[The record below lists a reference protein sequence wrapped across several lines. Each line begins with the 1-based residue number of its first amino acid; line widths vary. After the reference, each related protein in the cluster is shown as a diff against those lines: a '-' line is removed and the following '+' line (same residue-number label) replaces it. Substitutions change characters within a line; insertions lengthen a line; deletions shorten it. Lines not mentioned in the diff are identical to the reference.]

1 MSDVEL
7 FSTPVCPFA
16 HRVRLML
23 AEKGIPYRLTEIDL
37 RNKPREFLSISPYGK
52 VPLLRHG
59 NEHISESVIINEY
72 LDETFPEPP
81 LLPKEPL
88 MRARARFWVDFANA
102 RLFATTA
109 SLLYGAHRQDRS
121 PALQQIADALGFIE
135 TEALTKSPG
144 DGPYWLG
151 PQLSLV
157 DLTFYPW
164 FEQVAVLERFRDFRV
179 PQGLDRLAAWRTAV
193 AQRPATRAAAKPS
206 AFYIEQYVR
215 LDQALAQG

>member
-16 HRVRLML
+16 HRVRLAL

-72 LDETFPEPP
+72 LDEAFPEPP
-81 LLPKEPL
+81 LLPRDL
-88 MRARARFWVDFANA
+88 VTRARFWIDFANS
-102 RLFATTA
+102 RLFAPTA
-109 SLLYGAHRQDRS
+109 SLLYGPHRQDRA
-121 PALQQIADALGFIE
+121 PALQQIADALGVVE
-135 TEALTKSPG
+135 TEALAKRRG

-151 PQLSLV
+151 PEPSLV

-164 FEQVAVLERFRDFRV
+164 FEQLPVLERFRDFRM
-179 PQGLDRLAAWRTAV
+179 PQGLDRLAAWQATIAE
-193 AQRPATRAAAKPS
+193 RPATRAAAKPS
-206 AFYIEQYVR
+206 AFYIEQYGR
-215 LDQALAQG
+215 LDQAFARG

>member
-16 HRVRLML
+16 HRVRLAL
-23 AEKGIPYRLTEIDL
+23 AEKGVLYRLTEIDL

-72 LDETFPEPP
+72 LDEAFPEPP
-81 LLPKEPL
+81 LLPRDL
-88 MRARARFWVDFANA
+88 VTRARARFWIDFANS
-102 RLFATTA
+102 RLFAPTA
-109 SLLYGAHRQDRS
+109 SLLYGAHRQDRA
-121 PALQQIADALGFIE
+121 PALQQIADALRFVE
-135 TEALTKSPG
+135 TEALAKKRA

-151 PQLSLV
+151 PGLSLV

-164 FEQVAVLERFRDFRV
+164 FEQLPVIERFRDFRV
-179 PQGLDRLAAWRTAV
+179 PQDLGRLAAWRASV
-193 AQRPATRAAAKPS
+193 AERPATRAAAKPS
-206 AFYIEQYVR
+206 IFYIEQYGR
-215 LDQALAQG
+215 LDQALARA